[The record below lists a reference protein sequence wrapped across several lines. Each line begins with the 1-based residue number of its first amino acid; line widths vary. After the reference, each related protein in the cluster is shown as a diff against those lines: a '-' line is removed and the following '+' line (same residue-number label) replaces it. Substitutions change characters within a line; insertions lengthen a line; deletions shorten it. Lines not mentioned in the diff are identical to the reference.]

1 MKKKLLMALTTSL
14 VIAGLGTAC
23 AEEAAD
29 NAVKFDGNVTFHFR
43 SQRDTD
49 ASDVLTKRNAFKT
62 TLTLNATAPLSEQ
75 LDAYARFT
83 FQYAND
89 KDRGAFARDFFNK
102 AGDSSSAAIDAYGFK
117 YKNAGYTYVVGTQA
131 LTLGAG
137 MAYDNGY
144 VGKNALPYAIN
155 VSKKVGA
162 VNLNV
167 IAAETNYQNNID
179 NDKFY
184 TVQGNYDV
192 SAKTNLGAMV
202 TYVDYGKDT
211 ATKYNLDKDAT
222 LFSLYGSHKLND
234 KATVSAEFLTS
245 SVSDQNTGLQTSLSY
260 KLDEKNGL
268 GASYY
273 YIEDQANLFDYNA
286 AGITGWPFN
295 NVKGVMVSWSHK
307 FDKNTTLK
315 LADFNYDT
323 IEKDGGVSGIV
334 KKDRNRLFA
343 NLSVNF

>member
-1 MKKKLLMALTTSL
+1 MALTASL

-29 NAVKFDGNVTFHFR
+29 NAVKFDGNVTFHYR

-49 ASDVLTKRNAFKT
+49 ASNVLNDRNAFKT
-62 TLTLNATAPLSEQ
+62 TITLNATAPLSDK

-83 FQYAND
+83 YQNINNND
-89 KDRGAFARDFFNK
+89 ARFARDYSLYKKTADASLNN
-102 AGDSSSAAIDAYGFK
+102 AAIDAYGFK

-131 LTLGAG
+131 LTLGGG

-144 VGKNALPYAIN
+144 IGKYALPYAIN
-155 VSKKVGA
+155 ASKKVGA

-167 IAAETNYQNNID
+167 IAARTNYQNDIKD
-179 NDKFY
+179 DSFY

-192 SAKTNLGAMV
+192 SAKTNLGAMI

-211 ATKYNLDKDAT
+211 ASWYHLDKDAT
-222 LFSLYGSHKLND
+222 LFSLYGSHKLSD
-234 KATVSAEFLTS
+234 KATVSGEFLTS
-245 SVSDQNTGLQTSLSY
+245 SVSEQNNGIQTNLSY

-268 GASYY
+268 MAGYY
-273 YIEDQANLFDYNA
+273 YIEDQANIFEKNA
-286 AGITGWPFN
+286 GDMTTWPN
-295 NVKGVMVSWSHK
+295 NNAKGYVVAWTHK

-315 LADFNYDT
+315 IANLNYKM
-323 IEKDGGVSGIV
+323 IERDGGISQCVTS
-334 KKDRNRLFA
+334 DRNRFFT